1 MNESLLDQAIA
12 TCKQDPTPDNRKRAI
27 DALGIFLYEN
37 LQKYRLSIRDE
48 DTRSDF
54 IVWLYPRFGGM
65 IDRFNPERASFGTF
79 LNWNVR
85 LTFRS
90 FCRSRYGTEAR
101 QRVYEAEEE
110 TRIRSE
116 MAEQE
121 NSGIWELYAGEPFPG
136 PRAKDSANA
145 SRKRREIE
153 ARTLLLLACKAGY
166 EMDDA
171 TIESV
176 SRRTGL
182 DAKTL
187 RARVD
192 LVRRQSLHCQDRL
205 RLSREREYRYYL
217 RASRCLYEMGQI
229 DKATNRYQALERERA
244 YCQRRIASIRD
255 QIKRQ
260 QKTPSNRFL
269 AKTLGFCRGTV
280 DSTLAAAAQRG
291 YSGVS

>member
-1 MNESLLDQAIA
+1 MNESSLAQAVA
-12 TCKQDPTPDNRKRAI
+12 VCKRNPTADNKKRAI
-27 DALGIFLYEN
+27 DALGVFLYEN

-54 IVWLYPRFGGM
+54 IVWLYPRFGGI
-65 IDRFNPERASFGTF
+65 IDRFDPDRASFGTF

-121 NSGIWELYAGEPFPG
+121 NQGIWELYAGEPK
-136 PRAKDSANA
+136 PRAAAAPLKGGTH
-145 SRKRREIE
+145 KRREIE
-153 ARTLLLLACKAGY
+153 TRTLLLLACKAGY

-171 TIESV
+171 MIDAI
-176 SRRTGL
+176 SRHQNL
-182 DAKTL
+182 DPRVL
-187 RARVD
+187 RERVE

-205 RLSREREYRYYL
+205 RVSREREYRYYL
-217 RASRCLYEMGQI
+217 RASRCLFEMEQI

-255 QIKRQ
+255 QIERQ

-280 DSTLAAAAQRG
+280 DATLAAAAQRG

>member
-1 MNESLLDQAIA
+1 MNEAQLNEAVA
-12 TCKQDPTPDNRKRAI
+12 VCKRSPTEENRKRAI

-37 LQKYRLSIRDE
+37 LQKYRLSVRDE

-54 IVWLYPRFGGM
+54 IVWPYPRFGGL
-65 IDRFNPERASFGTF
+65 IDRFDPERASFGTF

-116 MAEQE
+116 MAERE
-121 NSGIWELYAGEPFPG
+121 NSGTWELYAGE
-136 PRAKDSANA
+136 SAPLPLA
-145 SRKRREIE
+145 RPVAGATKKRREIE

-166 EMDDA
+166 ELDDA

-182 DAKTL
+182 EPASL
-187 RARVD
+187 RERVD
-192 LVRRQSLHCQDRL
+192 LVRRQSLQCRDRL

-217 RASRCLYEMGQI
+217 RASRCLFEMGQI

-255 QIKRQ
+255 QIERQ

-269 AKTLGFCRGTV
+269 AKALGFCRGTV
-280 DSTLAAAAQRG
+280 DSTLAAAAQRE

>member
-1 MNESLLDQAIA
+1 MNESQLIEAVA
-12 TCKQDPTPDNRKRAI
+12 TCKEAPTADNRKRAI
-27 DALGIFLYEN
+27 DALGVFLYEN

-121 NSGIWELYAGEPFPG
+121 NSGSWELYAEERSPG
-136 PRAKDSANA
+136 PPRGGSTGAT
-145 SRKRREIE
+145 RKRREIE

-166 EMDDA
+166 DMDDA

-176 SRRTGL
+176 SGHTGL
-182 DAKTL
+182 DPRDL
-187 RARVD
+187 RERVER
-192 LVRRQSLHCQDRL
+192 VRTQSLHCQDRL
-205 RLSREREYRYYL
+205 RLAREREYRYYL
-217 RASRCLYEMGQI
+217 RASRCLFEMGQI

-255 QIKRQ
+255 QIERQ

-280 DSTLAAAAQRG
+280 DATLAAAAQRG

>member
-1 MNESLLDQAIA
+1 MNETQLDEAVPA
-12 TCKQDPTPDNRKRAI
+12 CKRDPAPDNRKRAI
-27 DALGIFLYEN
+27 DALGVFLYEN

-54 IVWLYPRFGGM
+54 IVWLYPRFGGI

-90 FCRSRYGTEAR
+90 FCRSRYGNEAR

-121 NSGIWELYAGEPFPG
+121 NRGIWELYE
-136 PRAKDSANA
+136 SE
-145 SRKRREIE
+145 SRPPARTGALRGGTKKRREIE
-153 ARTLLLLACKAGY
+153 ARTLLLLACKTGY

-171 TIESV
+171 LLESI
-176 SRRTGL
+176 SGQNGISPS
-182 DAKTL
+182 DL
-187 RARVD
+187 RERVE
-192 LVRRQSLHCQDRL
+192 LVRRQTLRCRDRL
-205 RLSREREYRYYL
+205 RLAREREYRYYL
-217 RASRCLYEMGQI
+217 RASRCLFEMGQI
-229 DKATNRYQALERERA
+229 DKATNRYEALERERA

-255 QIKRQ
+255 QIERQ

-269 AKTLGFCRGTV
+269 AKALGFCRGTV
-280 DSTLAAAAQRG
+280 DATLASAAQRG